1 MRVSSLNHLH
11 GLIDQT
17 ALGIEPLLQS
27 HCTNKAKN
35 KLCDFIS
42 TFWHYDIIT
51 KKSQKA
57 RMWMQ
62 KSNMQRLKQTKRSIR
77 LRSCAGS
84 SRYLAVGITH
94 GEKEETAPIGTCQW
108 ADWLPSASR
117 KQKKPMVTDVSSYGC
132 YKNMA
137 LLSTTRRCFGWC
149 ASMAC
154 SRSFAALVRCI
165 NGNNEWT
172 SMRIS

>member
-1 MRVSSLNHLH
+1 MVDFNYPACPYHIGNLFGKRQYEKNEEIYGELKLLGRQYTSYIEMRVSSLNHLH

-57 RMWMQ
+57 RM
-62 KSNMQRLKQTKRSIR
+62 
-77 LRSCAGS
+77 
-84 SRYLAVGITH
+84 
-94 GEKEETAPIGTCQW
+94 
-108 ADWLPSASR
+108 
-117 KQKKPMVTDVSSYGC
+117 
-132 YKNMA
+132 
-137 LLSTTRRCFGWC
+137 
-149 ASMAC
+149 
-154 SRSFAALVRCI
+154 
-165 NGNNEWT
+165 
-172 SMRIS
+172 